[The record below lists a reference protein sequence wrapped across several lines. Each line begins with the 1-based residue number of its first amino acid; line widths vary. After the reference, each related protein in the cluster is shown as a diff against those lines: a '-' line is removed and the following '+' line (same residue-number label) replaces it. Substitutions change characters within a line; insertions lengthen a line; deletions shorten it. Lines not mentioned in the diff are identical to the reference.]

1 MLNYDPL
8 MKTSIRIVLAV
19 LLIHFVIL
27 KGNTVPA
34 PAEPE
39 TDFPKKVTTILTN
52 SCYDCHTTG
61 AKAEDAVKAL
71 DFKKWEEYKLTK
83 KISLLTE
90 ICEVVQAGEMPPG
103 KYLKQHPDKT
113 LSESDIKTI
122 CNWTQKESEK
132 LIQ

>member
-1 MLNYDPL
+1 

-19 LLIHFVIL
+19 LLVHLLMV
-27 KGNTVPA
+27 KVNTA
-34 PAEPE
+34 PSPSEPQ
-39 TDFPKKVTTILTN
+39 TDFPKKVETILTN

-61 AKAEDAVKAL
+61 SKAEKAVKAL

-83 KISLLTE
+83 KISLLTK
-90 ICEVVQAGEMPPG
+90 ICEVVEEAEMPPG
-103 KYLKQHPDKT
+103 KYLEQHPEKA

-132 LIQ
+132 LIK